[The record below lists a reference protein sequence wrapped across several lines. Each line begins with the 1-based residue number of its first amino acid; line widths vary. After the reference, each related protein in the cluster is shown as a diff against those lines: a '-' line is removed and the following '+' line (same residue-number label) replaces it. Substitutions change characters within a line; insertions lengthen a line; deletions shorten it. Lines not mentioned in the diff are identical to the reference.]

1 MRAAAWAAG
10 EDYQSSPAVQVAAR
24 AAVASV
30 CEARAAAARVA
41 RARACEARATRA
53 VRRQREGDGGGE
65 GGKGGESGESGG
77 VGGERR
83 RTRAALQYRTAL
95 AADTNNSTRRCSERL
110 TDAWCDA
117 SELSAASTPRGT
129 PCMKHQTS
137 TLVATLRYRLRL
149 HGSFAMQQERS
160 VDLPVALH

>member
-1 MRAAAWAAG
+1 M
-10 EDYQSSPAVQVAAR
+10 AR
-24 AAVASV
+24 V
-30 CEARAAAARVA
+30 CEARAAAARVV
-41 RARACEARATRA
+41 RARECEARATRA
-53 VRRQREGDGGGE
+53 VRGQREGEGGGE
-65 GGKGGESGESGG
+65 GGKGGDEGESGESGG